1 MRKNAGPGAR
11 RAPGFFLRAG
21 ALFSTEDPMRAILAA
36 IAITAALP
44 AAAATLEERL
54 APCLSCHGEKGQSAN
69 QDVPSLGAQQKDY
82 VLVQLYMFREKL
94 RKVELMNEMAKGLT
108 DDDLRIFSEFIAK
121 LPAPIPP
128 ADATDAAR
136 IERAK
141 DIAAKNRCNSCHT
154 STFVGQDQIPRIAG
168 QREEYL
174 LRSLREYKSNERRS
188 YDPAMASVVEP
199 LKDADF
205 VDMAYYLA
213 RLK

>member
-1 MRKNAGPGAR
+1 
-11 RAPGFFLRAG
+11 
-21 ALFSTEDPMRAILAA
+21 MRAILAA

-82 VLVQLYMFREKL
+82 ALVQLYMFREKL

-108 DDDLRIFSEFIAK
+108 DDDLRLFSEFIAK
-121 LPAPIPP
+121 LPAPVPP
-128 ADATDAAR
+128 ADPGDA
-136 IERAK
+136 
-141 DIAAKNRCNSCHT
+141 NRCNFCHT
-154 STFVGQDQIPRIAG
+154 STFAGQDQIPRIAG
-168 QREEYL
+168 QREDYL
-174 LRSLREYKSNERRS
+174 VRTLREYKSGERRS

-205 VDMAYYLA
+205 ADLAYYLA
-213 RLK
+213 RAK